1 MAIEKRQGKN
11 GTSYR
16 FIVYAYTDQDGR
28 KVYRKKTYTPIAT
41 APRKIEKE
49 VAAAH
54 AQFEKEVKA
63 GTYFNENISFR
74 DFYNMWLETYGKKE
88 LTPATYEMN
97 ESTVSRVWLPVLGFM
112 PLNQIKG
119 IHIQNVINDLEKQG
133 LKPKTIQKYFSAV
146 SAVFTRAYKLELIE
160 SNPARRVTLPRN
172 EKENEIHAFTVEQA
186 ERFLQACADGI
197 TIRHPE
203 KMRKNGRIIPAYDEK
218 IMIPLQF
225 RVYFTLAI
233 YSGFRR
239 GEMLALQWKDINF
252 KKWLITINKSTSSAK
267 SEHGQF
273 IKDPKTKAGNRTIML
288 PGICFE
294 LLEQWKAEQ
303 DQAALTL
310 GDYWKGS
317 ADPEERFIFIQDD
330 GSQMDLCTPN
340 RKFTDLIKMYNSGVQ
355 DPDKLPE
362 IHLHDLRH
370 TSASILISAGVDIA
384 TVARRLGHS
393 KISVTL
399 NTYTHALPDIDQ
411 TAADAL
417 EKAFSAAAVS
427 VKKDP
432 DPEDLGIFWED
443 KLRNIPKNKKKTG
456 NIKLS

>member
-1 MAIEKRQGKN
+1 MAIVKRQGKR
-11 GTSYR
+11 GITFKFSVFVGY
-16 FIVYAYTDQDGR
+16 DQDG
-28 KVYRKKTYTPIAT
+28 KQICKYKTYVPENT
-41 APRKIEKE
+41 APTKIEKE
-49 VAAAH
+49 VAAAY

-63 GTYFNENISFR
+63 GTYFDENISFR
-74 DFYNMWLETYGKKE
+74 DFYSMWLETYGKKE

-97 ESTVSRVWLPVLGFM
+97 ESTVSRVWLPVLGIM
-112 PLNQIKG
+112 PLNQIRG
-119 IHIQNVINDLEKQG
+119 IHIQNVINNLEKQG

-160 SNPARRVTLPRN
+160 GNPCRRATLPRN

-203 KMRKNGRIIPAYDEK
+203 KIRKNGRILPAYDER
-218 IMIPLQF
+218 ITIPLQF

-239 GEMLALQWKDINF
+239 GEMLALQWKDIYF

-267 SEHGQF
+267 SAHGQF

-288 PGICFE
+288 PGICFD
-294 LLEQWKAEQ
+294 LLKQWKAEQ
-303 DQAALTL
+303 DQTALAL
-310 GDYWKGS
+310 GDYWHGS
-317 ADPEERFIFIQDD
+317 ADPEERFVFIQDD

-340 RKFTDLIKMYNSGVQ
+340 RKFTDLIKMYNASAP

-370 TSASILISAGVDIA
+370 TSASILISAGVDVA

-417 EKAFSAAAVS
+417 ERAFSAAAVS
-427 VKKDP
+427 A
-432 DPEDLGIFWED
+432 
-443 KLRNIPKNKKKTG
+443 KKTENLA
-456 NIKLS
+456 NIWQTNLQNVAKNGEKTDKAKLS

>member
-28 KVYRKKTYTPIAT
+28 KVYRKKTYIPIAT

-54 AQFEKEVKA
+54 AQFEKEVKS
-63 GTYFNENISFR
+63 GIYFDENISFR
-74 DFYNMWLETYGKKE
+74 DFYSEWLETYAKKE

-97 ESTVSRVWLPVLGFM
+97 ENTVSRVWLPALGFM
-112 PLNQIKG
+112 PINQIKG
-119 IHIQNVINDLEKQG
+119 IHIQKVINGLEKQG
-133 LKPKTIQKYFSAV
+133 LKPQTIQKYFTELST
-146 SAVFTRAYKLELIE
+146 VFTRAYKLEIIE
-160 SNPARRVTLPRN
+160 NNPCRRVTLPRN
-172 EKENEIHAFTVEQA
+172 EKENDIHAFTVEQA

-203 KMRKNGRIIPAYDEK
+203 KIRKNGRKIPAYDER
-218 IMIPLQF
+218 MEIPLQF

-239 GEMLALQWKDINF
+239 GEMLALQWRDIDF
-252 KKWLITINKSTSSAK
+252 KRWLITINKSTSSAK
-267 SEHGQF
+267 SIQGQF

-288 PGICFE
+288 PGICFD
-294 LLEQWKAEQ
+294 LLKQWKAEQ
-303 DQAALTL
+303 DQTACAL
-310 GDYWKGS
+310 GDYWQGS
-317 ADPEERFIFIQDD
+317 ADPEERFVFIQDN
-330 GSQMDLCTPN
+330 GKQMHLSTPTHKL
-340 RKFTDLIKMYNSGVQ
+340 REIITAYNAAVP
-355 DPDKLPE
+355 DPDQLPQ

-384 TVARRLGHS
+384 TVSRRLGHS
-393 KISVTL
+393 KISTTL
-399 NTYTHALPDIDQ
+399 NIYTHAMPDIDK
-411 TAADAL
+411 TASDAL

-427 VKKDP
+427 DKKS
-432 DPEDLGIFWED
+432 EDLGRFWEE
-443 KLRNIPKNKKKTG
+443 KLENIPKNGEKIEKV
-456 NIKLS
+456 KLS